1 MKVLESAENYL
12 ETIYILGQQS
22 SGVHAIDIAGELGFS
37 KPSVSI
43 AMKRLRENGYIV
55 MDEENLITLT
65 AQGEAIARRVYER
78 HDLLRGLLMRIG
90 VSEEVA
96 SNDACRIEHV
106 LSEESF
112 ACIRKYMEQKQDS

>member
-12 ETIYILGQQS
+12 ETIYVLGKQG

-43 AMKRLRENGYIV
+43 AMKRLRENGYITI
-55 MDEENLITLT
+55 DEFQHISLT
-65 AQGEAIARRVYER
+65 PSGLAIAERVYER
-78 HDLLRGLLMRIG
+78 HDLLRRLLMRLG

-112 ACIRKYMEQKQDS
+112 ACIRQYMEENRD

>member
-22 SGVHAIDIAGELGFS
+22 NGVHAIDIAGELGFS

-43 AMKRLRENGYIV
+43 AMKRLRENGYITI
-55 MDEENLITLT
+55 DEFQHISLT
-65 AQGEAIARRVYER
+65 PSGLAIAKRVYER

>member
-12 ETIYILGQQS
+12 ETIYILGKQG

-43 AMKRLRENGYIV
+43 AMKRLRENGYITI
-55 MDEENLITLT
+55 DEFQHISLT
-65 AQGEAIARRVYER
+65 PSGLAIAERVYER
-78 HDLLRGLLMRIG
+78 HDLLRRLLMRLG

-112 ACIRKYMEQKQDS
+112 ACIRQYMEENRD

>member
-22 SGVHAIDIAGELGFS
+22 NGVHAIDIAGELGFS

-43 AMKRLRENGYIV
+43 AMKRLRENGYITI
-55 MDEENLITLT
+55 DEFQHISLT
-65 AQGEAIARRVYER
+65 PSGLEIAERVYKR
-78 HDLLRGLLMRIG
+78 HDLLRRLLMRLG
-90 VSEEVA
+90 VSEEIA

-112 ACIRKYMEQKQDS
+112 ACIRKHMEEDRE

>member
-12 ETIYILGQQS
+12 ETIYVLGRQS

-43 AMKRLRENGYIV
+43 AMKRLRENGYITI
-55 MDEENLITLT
+55 DEFQHISLT
-65 AQGEAIARRVYER
+65 PSGLAIAEQVYER
-78 HDLLRGLLMRIG
+78 HDLLRRLLMRLG
-90 VSEEVA
+90 VSEEIA
-96 SNDACRIEHV
+96 SSDACRIEHV

-112 ACIRKYMEQKQDS
+112 ACIRRHVEENRD